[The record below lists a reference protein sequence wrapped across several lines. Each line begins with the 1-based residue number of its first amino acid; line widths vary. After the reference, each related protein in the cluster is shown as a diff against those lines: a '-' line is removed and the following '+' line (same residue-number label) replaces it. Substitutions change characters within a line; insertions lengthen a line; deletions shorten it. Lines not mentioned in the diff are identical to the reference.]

1 MFNIREMQIKAKM
14 RKHFTPTKMV
24 IIRKRGWE
32 QGKASVGEGVEKL
45 ELSCIASG
53 SVKRYNH
60 FGKQFE
66 FCKMVS

>member
-1 MFNIREMQIKAKM
+1 MFNIREMQIKK
-14 RKHFTPTKMV
+14 KIFKYFTPTKMV
-24 IIRKRGWE
+24 IIRKRGRE
-32 QGKASVGEGVEKL
+32 QGKGNVEKL